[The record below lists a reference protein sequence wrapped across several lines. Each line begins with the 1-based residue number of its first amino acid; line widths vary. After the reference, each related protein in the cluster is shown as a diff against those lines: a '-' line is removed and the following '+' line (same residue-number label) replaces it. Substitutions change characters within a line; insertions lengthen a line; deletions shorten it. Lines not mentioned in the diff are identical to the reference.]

1 MAWQPRDHYDT
12 IAFMCGR
19 FEISALDQILATFD
33 AEETVELGPPRYNI
47 APSQQIPIVRQDD
60 GQRNVTLAR
69 WGLIPDWANDASIG
83 NKLINARGETAQSK
97 PAFRDSFARRR
108 CLIPATGFYEWKK
121 SGTGKRPFHFGMK
134 DGSLFAFAGLWSAWT
149 SPAGTTVE
157 SCAIL
162 TTTAND
168 LLKDMHDRMPVILP
182 RESYEQWLAP
192 AEASTHS
199 KLLVPFDDS
208 LMRRYEV
215 STLVNAPKNDS
226 PDCIVPIDQVAASSS
241 AASLLVTGA
250 N

>member
-1 MAWQPRDHYDT
+1 
-12 IAFMCGR
+12 MCGR

-33 AEETVELGPPRYNI
+33 AEDTVELGPPRYNI

-60 GQRNVTLAR
+60 GRRRITLAR
-69 WGLIPDWANDASIG
+69 WGLIPYWADDISIG
-83 NKLINARGETAQSK
+83 NKLINARSETVQSK

-121 SGTGKRPFHFGMK
+121 SGTDKRPFHFGMN

-168 LLKDMHDRMPVILP
+168 LLRDMHDRMPVILP
-182 RESYEQWLAP
+182 RGSYQQWLTP
-192 AEASTHS
+192 AEASTYS
-199 KLLVPFDDS
+199 KLLVPFDGS

-215 STLVNAPKNDS
+215 STLVNAPRNAS
-226 PDCIVPIDQVAASSS
+226 PECIVPIDQVPTSSS
-241 AASLLVTGA
+241 AAPLLVPRAT
-250 N
+250 